1 MNMSSNNQSNI
12 TNVQTADKSI
22 LVIESRD
29 NMNPQPITVGCGILQ
44 HVNEGEVQ
52 TIRIKQ
58 NTLINMSKLK
68 YRLQVHREQIL
79 EDFVVR
85 EPKCPICFN
94 LGYNI
99 DRNVQ
104 HHDSYC
110 LLDHPNQIYAIR
122 YAGILLI
129 RILSLSMIKCDVDT
143 MIGYFNNF
151 YTIYLCLCGYLP
163 MNISSSFCN
172 IYFVYLMNTIP
183 YTGTKHYP
191 TVSQFKEL
199 MDSAIKISSVVYTKD
214 QVYNYI
220 RILSI
225 PVSRLQ
231 DSGYMKVLI
240 ESGLNPN
247 QLPAINVYS
256 LVVNITH
263 MYLMKQGYCNLFD
276 SQVNKAHKETVID
289 LITKTINRQTQMQCP
304 SPIINRMYIDTLYHL
319 NLCGLYTQRVLEY
332 QPEFVSMDDE

>member
-1 MNMSSNNQSNI
+1 
-12 TNVQTADKSI
+12 
-22 LVIESRD
+22 
-29 NMNPQPITVGCGILQ
+29 
-44 HVNEGEVQ
+44 
-52 TIRIKQ
+52 
-58 NTLINMSKLK
+58 
-68 YRLQVHREQIL
+68 
-79 EDFVVR
+79 
-85 EPKCPICFN
+85 
-94 LGYNI
+94 
-99 DRNVQ
+99 
-104 HHDSYC
+104 
-110 LLDHPNQIYAIR
+110 
-122 YAGILLI
+122 
-129 RILSLSMIKCDVDT
+129 
-143 MIGYFNNF
+143 
-151 YTIYLCLCGYLP
+151 
-163 MNISSSFCN
+163 
-172 IYFVYLMNTIP
+172 MNTIP